1 MPNGNL
7 TKYMYKY
14 GLVMK
19 TDMKSGFLKIALR
32 IVVFLFKY
40 FVNKW
45 SNKTTTTDNTQYEY
59 IQDVR
64 INKETADMFAKYIKS
79 HTEKK
84 QRGK

>member
-1 MPNGNL
+1 
-7 TKYMYKY
+7 
-14 GLVMK
+14 MK
-19 TDMKSGFLKIALR
+19 TDIKSGFLKIALR
-32 IVVFLFKY
+32 IVVWLFKY

-64 INKETADMFAKYIKS
+64 INKETADMFTKYIKS

-84 QRGK
+84 QRGR